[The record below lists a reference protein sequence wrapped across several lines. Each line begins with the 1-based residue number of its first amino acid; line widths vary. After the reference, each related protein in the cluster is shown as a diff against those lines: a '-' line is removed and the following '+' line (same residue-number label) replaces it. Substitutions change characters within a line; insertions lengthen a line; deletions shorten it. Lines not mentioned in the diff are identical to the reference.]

1 MRKYKKINFIKDSSV
16 FISPCEGHL
25 IVSLINKD
33 NIYCFKGVKYHLSDL
48 LKDNSLALEYIGG
61 YLLVFRLKPVDY
73 HRYIF
78 IDDGIQKKE
87 NICFI
92 KGKFHTINP
101 IAFKY
106 FNVFYENSREYNILH
121 TINFGKVIQM
131 EIGALLVSK
140 INNHPIISFKK
151 GQEKGYFSFG
161 GSTIVLLLKK
171 NVVFLENFILENSK
185 KNIETKIN
193 LGDKIGTRYFN

>member
-1 MRKYKKINFIKDSSV
+1 M
-16 FISPCEGHL
+16 
-25 IVSLINKD
+25 
-33 NIYCFKGVKYHLSDL
+33 
-48 LKDNSLALEYIGG
+48 
-61 YLLVFRLKPVDY
+61 
-73 HRYIF
+73 
-78 IDDGIQKKE
+78 DDGIQKKE

-121 TINFGKVIQM
+121 TINFGKLIQM